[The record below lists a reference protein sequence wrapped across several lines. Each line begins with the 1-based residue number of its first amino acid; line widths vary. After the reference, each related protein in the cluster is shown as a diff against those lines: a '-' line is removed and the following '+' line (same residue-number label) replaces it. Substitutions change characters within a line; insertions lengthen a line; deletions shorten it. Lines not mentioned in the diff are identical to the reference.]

1 MLFEIEGTG
10 FDKLF
15 LLSVNIGGE
24 EKGLDG
30 DIELDVKGH
39 CIVDDGKH
47 GITFV
52 ASDVTEFK
60 GLVNDCCGCIME
72 LLFKAC
78 IDLLKNK
85 KLLVDIKNR
94 EFIMNIKKNNL
105 FVICINQLN

>member
-10 FDKLF
+10 FDKLLF

-24 EKGLDG
+24 EKRLDG

-105 FVICINQLN
+105 FVMY